1 MHMKSLKSRK
11 AFLVIAA
18 FLAGSFAAQAEL
30 TVSVGQSNNTPA
42 SAIIPLKV
50 KNTFKEKITSARA
63 SVFLLNDEGKVVGQS
78 TKWIIGGTKEAPPLA
93 PNAST
98 TYNFVIHTD
107 KPFTKTKVNVG
118 RLILEGGKVVD
129 PRKNVVIQE

>member
-1 MHMKSLKSRK
+1 MNSLQSCKP
-11 AFLVIAA
+11 FLLTATFV
-18 FLAGSFAAQAEL
+18 LASLMAKAEL
-30 TVSVGQSNNTPA
+30 AVTVERSNKTPA
-42 SAIIPLKV
+42 NAVIPLKL
-50 KNTFKEKITSARA
+50 KNTFKEQITSARA
-63 SVFLLNDEGKVVGQS
+63 TVFLLNDQGKVVGQG
-78 TKWIIGGTKEAPPLA
+78 TKWIIGGTKDAPPLA
-93 PNAST
+93 PDAST